1 MEKFKYGLLVVFK
14 QFVEIINKSTDRI
27 VTNSKQ
33 LFKPA
38 VSVLTFSYS
47 KAVVASLINANRELG
62 DIMVYVCESNPFKEG
77 RQTFD
82 ELKA

>member
-1 MEKFKYGLLVVFK
+1 MEKFKLGLLEVFK
-14 QFVEIINKSTDRI
+14 EFVEIIGKSTGRI

-47 KAVVASLINANRELG
+47 KAVVASLVNAN
-62 DIMVYVCESNPFKEG
+62 K
-77 RQTFD
+77 
-82 ELKA
+82 